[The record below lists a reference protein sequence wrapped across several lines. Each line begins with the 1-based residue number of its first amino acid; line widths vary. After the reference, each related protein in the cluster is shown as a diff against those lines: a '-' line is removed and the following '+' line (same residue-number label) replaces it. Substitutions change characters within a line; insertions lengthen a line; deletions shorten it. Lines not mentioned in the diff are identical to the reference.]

1 MDTANF
7 ITFVSELSYAQF
19 FVSSLFVFIGGHLVV
34 VVVSSRPICSQLV
47 WINNFFKLINLT
59 LFYAPLF
66 FTSRRPR
73 HTTIT
78 YFHVYDDRW
87 RWLGGIQRS
96 NDDSRSAYDVCEDEC
111 FSSFYRPKRTMT
123 PRERSCCPHNFRR
136 SSSKVFRKLLFRSL
150 FTRSAQLDETSEIRR
165 KREKFSRKEKNS
177 FRSSSAAD
185 RQITQCREA
194 LGQASADEWVIRLTF
209 FFSAVSI

>member
-96 NDDSRSAYDVCEDEC
+96 NDDLRSAYDVCEDEC

-136 SSSKVFRKLLFRSL
+136 SSSKVFRKLLSRISQDRLSSMKLQRFAGNERNSL
-150 FTRSAQLDETSEIRR
+150 
-165 KREKFSRKEKNS
+165 EKKKIVSDHHRPPIDKLRNAE
-177 FRSSSAAD
+177 
-185 RQITQCREA
+185 
-194 LGQASADEWVIRLTF
+194 RL
-209 FFSAVSI
+209 